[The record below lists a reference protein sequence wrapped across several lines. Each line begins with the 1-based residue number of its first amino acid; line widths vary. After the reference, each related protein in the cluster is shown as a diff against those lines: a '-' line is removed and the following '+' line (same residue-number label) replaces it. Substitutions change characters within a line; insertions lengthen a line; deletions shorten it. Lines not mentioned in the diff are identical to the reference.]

1 MTVNEMLESFLVY
14 YDRITSFS
22 APGYEAVEKLLFLNN
37 AQNDFIKDRMF
48 GQNFQPPA
56 FEDNQRRV
64 ADLRT
69 LVTSLNL
76 IYVSQDSHGARQYTI
91 PVDFMFAIKAYA
103 ICSRS
108 AYPVIL
114 SSEEF
119 ECRFIKSE
127 EVGKFL
133 STTYNKTHFLK
144 PVISISGLY
153 AKVIVDRFTTNSTL
167 SLQYIKKPMILAEN
181 GICDMPVHTHQ
192 EIVDMAVRQALQA
205 IQDPRWQSSVTEEK
219 IKSN

>member
-22 APGYEAVEKLLFLNN
+22 APGYEAAEKLLFLNN

-64 ADLRT
+64 ADLHT
-69 LVTSLNL
+69 LINRWGLVYSGNDTLGWRS
-76 IYVSQDSHGARQYTI
+76 YTL
-91 PVDFMFAIKAYA
+91 PTVFMFFIKAIA
-103 ICSRS
+103 VGTRTN
-108 AYPVIL
+108 YPVIS
-114 SSEEF
+114 SSENF
-119 ECRFIKSE
+119 ECDYIKQE
-127 EVGKFL
+127 NIMKFT
-133 STTYNKTHFLK
+133 SSSVNKTHFIK
-144 PVISISGLY
+144 PVVYIADGHIQVMG
-153 AKVIVDRFTTNSTL
+153 DRFTTISALT
-167 SLQYIKKPMILAEN
+167 LQYLRKPTVLVEN
-181 GICDMPVHTHQ
+181 GTCDMPEHTHQ